1 VTGAQLLGFLPG
13 NYSTCESPIDT
24 ITVQNINL
32 PASNTG
38 DVPYTITSAT
48 FQNGSNFAFTNGSP
62 VGQVAHSNQPLK
74 IPVTFMPTQV
84 SGSNTYSDVV
94 TINMHEDRQIN
105 PDVTITIPVSNVATT
120 VGVTA
125 TAGAGSATFGAVNG
139 FTMPIT
145 MAQNKNGL
153 TQDIANRNITR
164 VVLTLAYNSDLLD
177 MKGGV
182 GSVFAPAANS
192 GWQIDQP
199 ASSFTAAAPPALSTL
214 KLSLVPSGGTLT
226 DANIASIGSLK
237 FNVNLT
243 SDSDHTPIQLVS
255 TDLVDGSGKL
265 VSGCVTPTSI
275 SGDFTA
281 ALICGDSTLR
291 KVMNGVKELDV
302 IRPASPDPVTGNN
315 VTISFANRGES
326 TLTLAIFDALGKEV
340 ARPIDGA
347 HQTAGVWA
355 IPCDVS
361 SLPSGT
367 YTYRLTEG
375 KNVISKQFVIQR

>member
-1 VTGAQLLGFLPG
+1 
-13 NYSTCESPIDT
+13 
-24 ITVQNINL
+24 
-32 PASNTG
+32 
-38 DVPYTITSAT
+38 
-48 FQNGSNFAFTNGSP
+48 
-62 VGQVAHSNQPLK
+62 
-74 IPVTFMPTQV
+74 MPTQV
-84 SGSNTYSDVV
+84 SGSNSYNDVV

-125 TAGAGSATFGAVNG
+125 TAGAGSATVGSTNG

-145 MAQNKNGL
+145 MSQNKNGL
-153 TQDIANRNITR
+153 TQDISNRNITR

-182 GSVFAPAANS
+182 GSVFDAGNS
-192 GWQIDQP
+192 GWKIDP
-199 ASSFTAAAPPALSTL
+199 AGSSFTAAAPPALSTL
-214 KLSLVPSGGTLT
+214 KLSLIPSGGMLT
-226 DANIASIGSLK
+226 DANIASIGNLK

-255 TDLVDGSGKL
+255 TDLVDGTGKL

-291 KVMNGVKELDV
+291 KVMNGIKELDV
-302 IRPASPDPVTGNN
+302 SRPASPDPVTGNK
-315 VTISFANRGES
+315 VTISFSNRGES